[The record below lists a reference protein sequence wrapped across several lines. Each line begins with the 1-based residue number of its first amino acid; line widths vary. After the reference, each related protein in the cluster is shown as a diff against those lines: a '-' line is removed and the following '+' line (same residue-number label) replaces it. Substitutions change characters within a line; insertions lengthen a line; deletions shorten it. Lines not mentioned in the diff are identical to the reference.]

1 MEDKELRIL
10 LVGGDQHSFEL
21 VNNRL
26 DSLHSSQSQVLWCND
41 HSVALGL
48 IDIADYDVV
57 LVDGQR
63 SVDNACDWMEDA
75 RGQGYEPPMI
85 ALILDHDSELGQR
98 TLEAGAN
105 DFIATRDL
113 QAYMWQRTIHYV
125 VDRYEAEQKLLQLNY
140 FDSLTGIPNRQ
151 LFLQNLAKAVERA
164 EQRQTVLALLVINL
178 DGFKQFNESY
188 GLAVGDELVTTMA
201 ERLSECLR
209 KSDSIARVGGD
220 EFTLIVDDSTGVED
234 VALVSEKVAEVLS
247 KPIMLDGYPKT
258 ISCSIGVA
266 VYPDDGDSLDGL
278 IKSANL
284 ALLNAKATLGSKV
297 CLYSETENNTRQTQ
311 SLQEAEMRR
320 ALRNDE
326 FELHYQ
332 PRVNLETGKTV
343 GMESLIRWRH
353 PERGLVM
360 PEAFIACA
368 EQCGLI
374 IPMGYWIIE
383 QACIDLKGFDAHGC
397 DPFHIS
403 VNLSFEQLQDPLFVV
418 TATQLIQQSGI
429 DPTRLEFELTET
441 AIIADF
447 EQTVESMKALGKL
460 GVSFSLDDFGTGF
473 SSFSHIQQLPI
484 SALKVDRSFISSV
497 TNGEEDAIIVK
508 SMIDLA
514 HSLHLQIIAEGVETV
529 DQAHFLWQNDCDQVQ
544 GYYFSPALTAKDF
557 SAMAHEQMAVVS

>member
-1 MEDKELRIL
+1 MQDKELRIL
-10 LVGGDQHSFEL
+10 LVGGDQHSYDL
-21 VNNRL
+21 VKSRL
-26 DSLHSSQSQVLWCND
+26 DSLHASQPLVLWCND
-41 HSVALGL
+41 HPLALGL
-48 IDIADYDVV
+48 VDITDYDLI
-57 LVDGQR
+57 LVDGQQ
-63 SVDNACDWMEDA
+63 SIDSACVWLDDA
-75 RGQGYEPPMI
+75 RTQGYEPPMI
-85 ALILDHDSELGQR
+85 ALILDHDSDQGQR

-113 QAYMWQRTIHYV
+113 QAYMWMRTIHYV
-125 VDRYEAEQKLLQLNY
+125 VDRYVAEQKLIQLNY

-151 LFLQNLAKAVERA
+151 LFLQNLNKAVERA
-164 EQRQTVLALLVINL
+164 EQQQSILALLVINL

-188 GLAVGDELVTTMA
+188 GLAVGDELVTTVA
-201 ERLSECLR
+201 ERLNTCLR
-209 KSDSIARVGGD
+209 KSDSIARVDGD
-220 EFTLIVDDSTGVED
+220 EFTLILDDSTRHED
-234 VALVSEKVAEVLS
+234 VALVAKKVAEVLS
-247 KPIMLDGYPKT
+247 RPIMLDGYPKT

-266 VYPDDGDSLDGL
+266 IYPDDGDSVDGL
-278 IKSANL
+278 IKSANI
-284 ALLNAKATLGSKV
+284 ALLKAKATRGSKI
-297 CLYSETENNTRQTQ
+297 CLYSE
-311 SLQEAEMRR
+311 AEVSASASESELESEIRR
-320 ALRNDE
+320 GLRNRE

-360 PEAFIACA
+360 PEEFIGAS
-368 EQCGLI
+368 ERSGLI

-383 QACIDLKGFDAHGC
+383 QACTDLKGFDAKGC
-397 DPFHIS
+397 DPFHMS

-418 TATQLIQQSGI
+418 TTTQLIQQSGI

-447 EQTVESMKALGKL
+447 EKTVESMKALGKL

-514 HSLHLQIIAEGVETV
+514 HSLQLQIIAEGVETV

-544 GYYFSPALTAKDF
+544 GYYFSPALTAQDF
-557 SAMAHEQMAVVS
+557 STMAHEQMAVV

>member
-1 MEDKELRIL
+1 MQDKELRL
-10 LVGGDQHSFEL
+10 LMVGGDQHSYDL
-21 VNNRL
+21 VKNRL
-26 DSLHSSQSQVLWCND
+26 DSVHASQPLVLWCND
-41 HSVALGL
+41 HQLALGL
-48 IDIADYDVV
+48 IDVTDYDLI
-57 LVDGQR
+57 LVDGQQ
-63 SVDNACDWMEDA
+63 SLDCACDWLEDA
-75 RGQGYEPPMI
+75 RFQGYEAPMI
-85 ALILDHDSELGQR
+85 ALIVDHDSDLGQR
-98 TLEAGAN
+98 ALEAGAN

-113 QAYMWQRTIHYV
+113 QSYMWMRTIHYV
-125 VDRYEAEQKLLQLNY
+125 VDSYVAEQKLIQLNY

-151 LFLQNLAKAVERA
+151 LFLQNLNKAVDKA
-164 EQRQTVLALLVINL
+164 EHRQSMLALLVINL

-201 ERLSECLR
+201 ERLNECLR

-220 EFTLIVDDSTGVED
+220 EFTLILDDSNNPED
-234 VALVSEKVAEVLS
+234 IALVSKKVAEILS

-258 ISCSIGVA
+258 ISCSIGVSI
-266 VYPDDGDSLDGL
+266 YPDHGDSVDGL
-278 IKSANL
+278 IKSANI
-284 ALLNAKATLGSKV
+284 ALLKAKATMGSKV
-297 CLYSETENNTRQTQ
+297 CLYSENETSAGLSE
-311 SLQEAEMRR
+311 SEQESEIRMG
-320 ALRNDE
+320 LRNRE

-360 PEAFIACA
+360 PEEFIAVA
-368 EQCGLI
+368 ERSGLI
-374 IPMGYWIIE
+374 IPMGYWILE
-383 QACIDLKGFDAHGC
+383 QACIDLKGFDAKGC

-403 VNLSFEQLQDPLFVV
+403 VNLSFEQLQDPMFVI

-447 EQTVESMKALGKL
+447 DKTVESMTALGKL

-497 TNGEEDAIIVK
+497 THGEDDAIIVK

-514 HSLHLQIIAEGVETV
+514 HSLQLQIIAEGVETV

-544 GYYFSPALTAKDF
+544 GYYFSPALTAQDF
-557 SAMAHEQMAVVS
+557 STMAHEQMAVV